1 MRSILVL
8 PAVLIGALVYPAMAS
23 AVCFPVKTDIVSL
36 GEKSARFYAE
46 RRLSE
51 NIEDQKSVLKSAGSA
66 QSRVVKRE
74 LSCKPF
80 PNVLGADEWRC
91 IGQAKVC
98 TKS

>member
-1 MRSILVL
+1 MRSSFVFLGVL
-8 PAVLIGALVYPAMAS
+8 LGALMHPAVAS

-36 GEKSARFYAE
+36 GERSARSYAE
-46 RRLSE
+46 RSL
-51 NIEDQKSVLKSAGSA
+51 NKHIEDQRRVLKSTGAA

-98 TKS
+98 SKS